1 MEKEAHKT
9 EIVDKIINSAEPNLF
24 KKKGNYYK
32 SKSLDLNMAQ
42 LEEIIKHHKPN
53 LKETHLNPIR
63 ELNDSSTAEDSSSL
77 RNVTE
82 FIPKSK
88 IYSKIMNMK
97 NNGITGRSFINLS
110 TTFDKDLSKSF
121 NQYKR
126 INTISGKTESTK
138 NLEKTITTSN
148 IKKELFGEIGTAYK
162 PMTTFQ
168 NYQHSNTISMNKTIS
183 SNLNSSNSSNVSF
196 TSKTKSIK
204 TNAIP
209 ETTRNINNYKRGT
222 CISFKTCTL
231 STNSSLSN
239 YSIKDLAKLRSMKS
253 TLNSSISYPRKGMK

>member
-1 MEKEAHKT
+1 MEKEARKPD
-9 EIVDKIINSAEPNLF
+9 IVDKIINSAEPNLL

-42 LEEIIKHHKPN
+42 LEEIIKHHKPS
-53 LKETHLNPIR
+53 LKESHLNPIK
-63 ELNDSSTAEDSSSL
+63 ELNDSSTAEDSSV

-121 NQYKR
+121 TQYKR
-126 INTISGKTESTK
+126 LNTESTK
-138 NLEKTITTSN
+138 NSEKTVTTSN
-148 IKKELFGEIGTAYK
+148 IKKELFNEIGTSYK

-168 NYQHSNTISMNKTIS
+168 NYQHCNTLNKTIS
-183 SNLNSSNSSNVSF
+183 NLNNSNNSANVSF

-253 TLNSSISYPRKGMK
+253 TLNSSTISFPRKGIK